1 MTWIRKKYTRT
12 FTLDALTAD
21 ESAQATISIIGGKN
35 NQNPAGTITLFDNNQ
50 DSQLAADMRL
60 Y

>member
-21 ESAQATISIIGGKN
+21 EDATATVSLIGGKN
-35 NQNPAGTITLFDNNQ
+35 NQNPNGTITLIDANQ
-50 DSQLAADMRL
+50 DNQLGSDMRL

>member
-21 ESAQATISIIGGKN
+21 DNAAATVSIIGGKN
-35 NQNPAGTITLFDNNQ
+35 NQNPAGTITLFDVNQ
-50 DSQLAADMRL
+50 D
-60 Y
+60 